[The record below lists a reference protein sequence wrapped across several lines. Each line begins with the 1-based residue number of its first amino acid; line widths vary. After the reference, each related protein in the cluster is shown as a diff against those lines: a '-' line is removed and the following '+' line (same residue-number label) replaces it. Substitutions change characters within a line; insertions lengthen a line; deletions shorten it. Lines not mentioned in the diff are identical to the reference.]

1 MAKSINVPIWVVV
14 SVVCLTLTAILGYVA
29 FEYGFAAIPQ
39 FLLVAFG
46 AIVILPLI
54 LLFFG
59 S

>member
-1 MAKSINVPIWVVV
+1 MVKPVTVSTCTVVV
-14 SVVCLTLTAILGYVA
+14 VVTVILTVILGYVV

-39 FLLVAFG
+39 FLLVAFW
-46 AIVILPLI
+46 AIVVVPLI